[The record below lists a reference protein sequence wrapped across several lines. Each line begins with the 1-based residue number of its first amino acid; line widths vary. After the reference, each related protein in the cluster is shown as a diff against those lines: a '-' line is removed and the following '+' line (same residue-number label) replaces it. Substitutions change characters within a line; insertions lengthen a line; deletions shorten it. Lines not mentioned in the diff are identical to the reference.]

1 MPRKIESLYSL
12 HISIPAGEL
21 DSQNQ
26 ISLILAGKSCKH
38 RCGSFFLEI
47 MHVFIH
53 SAPFLC
59 MKNRCSSYGEQKPEM
74 PVECVS
80 TGIVIAENRS
90 GLTDVVLDIPR

>member
-1 MPRKIESLYSL
+1 M
-12 HISIPAGEL
+12 

-59 MKNRCSSYGEQKPEM
+59 MESKCSSYGEQTP
-74 PVECVS
+74 
-80 TGIVIAENRS
+80 
-90 GLTDVVLDIPR
+90 